1 MRRMAEYKQHAKECR
16 TLAAQITQP
25 EDKMALEEM
34 AKAWDKMAALRD
46 RDLEEP
52 DEE

>member
-1 MRRMAEYKQHAKECR
+1 MAEYKQHAKECR

-46 RDLEEP
+46 RDLKEPEE
-52 DEE
+52 E

>member
-25 EDKMALEEM
+25 EDKTALEEM

>member
-16 TLAAQITQP
+16 TLAAQTTQR

-34 AKAWDKMAALRD
+34 AKAWDKIAALRD

-52 DEE
+52 EEE